1 MLNHVKCPRVQYRYV
16 YNIAANICLSLC
28 WISLFSAQH
37 AAAAMA
43 LEKTQFKHPTPK
55 VKNTKNGRKYFLN
68 FLVLDSY
75 RIKLNTNGRILVKIL
90 RIWLSRFRAFFQLLV
105 TISVKNKKLRV
116 ESGSELPVPYL
127 FGSGKLIRIRMW
139 QLFWIPMNSDSQH
152 CFKGKNYFWYWLK
165 LNYKCL

>member
-1 MLNHVKCPRVQYRYV
+1 MLHHVKCPRVQYRYV

-105 TISVKNKKLRV
+105 TISVKKQKTKGWIWIRV
-116 ESGSELPVPYL
+116 TGTI
-127 FGSGKLIRIRMW
+127 FIRIR
-139 QLFWIPMNSDSQH
+139 QINQDSDVTTFLDPYEFGFATLLQRKKLFLVLIEVE
-152 CFKGKNYFWYWLK
+152 L
-165 LNYKCL
+165 

>member
-1 MLNHVKCPRVQYRYV
+1 MLHHVKCPRVQYRYV

-105 TISVKNKKLRV
+105 TISVKKQKTKGWIWIRV
-116 ESGSELPVPYL
+116 TGTI
-127 FGSGKLIRIRMW
+127 FIRIR
-139 QLFWIPMNSDSQH
+139 QINQDSDVTTFFGSLWNRIRNIASKEKII
-152 CFKGKNYFWYWLK
+152 FGTYWLM
-165 LNYKCL
+165 LN

>member
-1 MLNHVKCPRVQYRYV
+1 MLHHVKCPRVQYRYV

-43 LEKTQFKHPTPK
+43 LEKTQLKHPTPK

-105 TISVKNKKLRV
+105 TISVKKQKTKGWIWIRV
-116 ESGSELPVPYL
+116 TGTI
-127 FGSGKLIRIRMW
+127 FIRIR
-139 QLFWIPMNSDSQH
+139 QINQDSDVTTFLDPYEFGFATLLQRKKLFLVLIEVE
-152 CFKGKNYFWYWLK
+152 L
-165 LNYKCL
+165 